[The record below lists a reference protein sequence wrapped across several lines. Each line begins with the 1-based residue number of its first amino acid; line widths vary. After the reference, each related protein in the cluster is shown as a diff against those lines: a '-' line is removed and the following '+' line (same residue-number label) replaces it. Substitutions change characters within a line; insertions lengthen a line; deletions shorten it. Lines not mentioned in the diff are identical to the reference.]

1 MTIGVIVHSD
11 SYAPGHGPGVT
22 TLLTSSTGNI
32 KPLLDETAN
41 ISIDL
46 GIKTIQH
53 RQTLGYGAN
62 QKTCYRSALSRNAD
76 VFVAM
81 DPSDTRNA
89 MAAQKA
95 RHLFNI
101 PKVVCYIDD
110 PLRQE
115 MYKTLGLMAI
125 SPVQVISDMV
135 MEAIHR

>member
-1 MTIGVIVHSD
+1 MIAQALAGEGHTVTILDTDEENLRRLDGSKDITVLIGDGILEEDLRRAGV
-11 SYAPGHGPGVT
+11 
-22 TLLTSSTGNI
+22 
-32 KPLLDETAN
+32 
-41 ISIDL
+41 
-46 GIKTIQH
+46 
-53 RQTLGYGAN
+53 
-62 QKTCYRSALSRNAD
+62 RNAD

>member
-1 MTIGVIVHSD
+1 MKVLIMGCGRTGSMIAQALAGEGHTVTILDTDEENLRRLDGSKDITVLIGDGILEEDLRRAGV
-11 SYAPGHGPGVT
+11 
-22 TLLTSSTGNI
+22 
-32 KPLLDETAN
+32 
-41 ISIDL
+41 
-46 GIKTIQH
+46 
-53 RQTLGYGAN
+53 
-62 QKTCYRSALSRNAD
+62 RNAD